1 MSFESSRVTDVS
13 RIRGTGRTEKD
24 TKGHEGGQIGYRR
37 TRKETPGQRRT
48 RDTAG
53 SGP

>member
-1 MSFESSRVTDVS
+1 MSFESSRVTDVA
-13 RIRGTGRTEKD
+13 RICGTGRTQKD
-24 TKGHEGGQIGYRR
+24 TRGHEGGQIRYRR
-37 TRKETPGQRRT
+37 TRKETPGQQRA